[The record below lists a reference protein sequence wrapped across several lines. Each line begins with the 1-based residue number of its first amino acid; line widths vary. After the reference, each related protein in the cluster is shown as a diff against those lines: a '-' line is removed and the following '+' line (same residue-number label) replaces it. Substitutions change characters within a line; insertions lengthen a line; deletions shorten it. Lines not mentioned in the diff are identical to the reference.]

1 MFFYA
6 TVSKMYWKRTIVAFK
21 IRENK
26 FPALGFRVNSNNLRG
41 GWTKND
47 PNLAKYQ
54 PILIKFVSNDREDD
68 GQIQGLSAI
77 KWCQLLSLLLL
88 LISFLMLVVVIKLLI
103 SSPRDFTCPQ
113 SCPTR
118 QVDLRMMIILWQPK
132 SELVVGHH
140 RTLSYHFDNMWK
152 DINYQM
158 SFVILF
164 SGLGF
169 KRWVTE
175 KSHFENNLEKCKDSC
190 GFSTDSINDYIL
202 KQKMFVI
209 SLFSPWQCPCEDFK
223 RTVKSSAL
231 SETEQYVH
239 ENFQTSGNSARACMT
254 LTLNDIPY
262 GWVDVIN

>member
-1 MFFYA
+1 
-6 TVSKMYWKRTIVAFK
+6 
-21 IRENK
+21 
-26 FPALGFRVNSNNLRG
+26 
-41 GWTKND
+41 
-47 PNLAKYQ
+47 
-54 PILIKFVSNDREDD
+54 
-68 GQIQGLSAI
+68 
-77 KWCQLLSLLLL
+77 
-88 LISFLMLVVVIKLLI
+88 MLVVVIKLLI

-209 SLFSPWQCPCEDFK
+209 SLFSHLDNVL
-223 RTVKSSAL
+223 VK
-231 SETEQYVH
+231 
-239 ENFQTSGNSARACMT
+239 
-254 LTLNDIPY
+254 TLNGQWNHQHYLRQSNMCMKTFRHLVTRQEPVWPWPWMIYRMD
-262 GWVDVIN
+262 GWTLSISHQNLLVCRFEGIVCNYFYT